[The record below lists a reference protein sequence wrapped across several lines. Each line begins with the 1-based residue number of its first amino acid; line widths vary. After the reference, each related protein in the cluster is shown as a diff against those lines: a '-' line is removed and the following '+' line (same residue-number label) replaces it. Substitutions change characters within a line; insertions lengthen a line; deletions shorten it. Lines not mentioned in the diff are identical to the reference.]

1 MKRNLKL
8 ITKEQIYK
16 ELQQTKED
24 INIAIKES
32 NEYLQ
37 NQFENDISLLIEIF
51 FNAAPYNVEQIEIVS
66 SRIVPFL
73 ESFEIESVIKDI
85 ITALRLGYLHQIEHI
100 STTEMCSELGISKQA
115 IQKYYFDINEPE
127 QVIKAKKIKHPMNP
141 VQRYVRIVVL
151 AERLDFELF
160 KNWYLNERK

>member
-66 SRIVPFL
+66 SRIVPF
-73 ESFEIESVIKDI
+73 
-85 ITALRLGYLHQIEHI
+85 
-100 STTEMCSELGISKQA
+100 
-115 IQKYYFDINEPE
+115 
-127 QVIKAKKIKHPMNP
+127 
-141 VQRYVRIVVL
+141 
-151 AERLDFELF
+151 
-160 KNWYLNERK
+160 